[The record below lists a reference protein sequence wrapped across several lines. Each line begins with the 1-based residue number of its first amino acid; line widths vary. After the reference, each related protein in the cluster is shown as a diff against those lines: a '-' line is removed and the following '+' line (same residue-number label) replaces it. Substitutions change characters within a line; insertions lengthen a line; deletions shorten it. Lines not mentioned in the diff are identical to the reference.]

1 MPSRV
6 EGGQFV
12 SDSAFPWSDSPF
24 GMIRRALAVALLLLV
39 LVLTADAPP
48 AVAQT
53 VSPTVSSA
61 SSAASISLPPATAR
75 IKAYNRTWYAL
86 YFVGTA
92 WEMLGLGLLLRF
104 RAGPAL
110 RDAVGQRT
118 RNRFLQTVL
127 FFAAISLLL
136 AVWRLPLGYY
146 AYAFDRSYGFAR
158 QSIGLWLADRGRGY
172 LVGLFSAV
180 AVWLGYWL
188 LRRSPRRWWLWLWL
202 AAVPWLAAQAAL
214 WPVVIA
220 PLYNRFTPMPESP
233 LRSRLL
239 DLASRA
245 GIRGARVY
253 VVDSSRRTT
262 KLNAYVAGVG
272 PTKRIVIWDTTLK
285 ALSED
290 EVAAIMGHEMGH
302 YVLHHVW
309 WSVVAGS
316 GGALVILWLLSRAL
330 PWTIRRWGDSL
341 GIRGTD
347 DLAGLPLVL
356 LLLYVALFLQ
366 TPAASGLS
374 RYQEHEADRFGLEL
388 TGLNEATARA
398 FIAFVNRDYADP
410 DPPPFIVFWFYTHP
424 PLRDRV
430 DFALTYHAR
439 R

>member
-24 GMIRRALAVALLLLV
+24 GMIRRALAAAFLLLV
-39 LVLTADAPP
+39 LVLTAGARP
-48 AVAQT
+48 AAAQA
-53 VSPTVSSA
+53 VSPMVSRA
-61 SSAASISLPPATAR
+61 SSAPSLSLPPASPR
-75 IKAYNRTWYAL
+75 IKAYNRTWYTL

-104 RAGPAL
+104 RVGPAL
-110 RDAVGQRT
+110 RDTVERRARG
-118 RNRFLQTVL
+118 RFLRTLL
-127 FFAAISLLL
+127 FYAGISLLL

-272 PTKRIVIWDTTLK
+272 PTKRIVIWDSTLK

-290 EVAAIMGHEMGH
+290 EVAGIVGHEMGH

-316 GGALVILWLLSRAL
+316 GGAFVILWLLSRAL

-356 LLLYVALFLQ
+356 LLLYVTLFLQ

-424 PLRDRV
+424 PLRERV

>member
-1 MPSRV
+1 V
-6 EGGQFV
+6 IVALVVFLLL
-12 SDSAFPWSDSPF
+12 
-24 GMIRRALAVALLLLV
+24 ALAAGVRP
-39 LVLTADAPP
+39 TA
-48 AVAQT
+48 AQT

-61 SSAASISLPPATAR
+61 SSAASISLPPASPR
-75 IKAYNRTWYAL
+75 IRAYNRTWYTL

-104 RAGPAL
+104 RVGPAL
-110 RDAVGQRT
+110 RDAVERRT
-118 RNRFLQTVL
+118 LNRFLQAAL
-127 FFAAISLLL
+127 FFAVLSLLL
-136 AVWRLPLGYY
+136 ALWRLPLGYY

-158 QSIGLWLADRGRGY
+158 QSFGLWLTDRGRAY
-172 LVGLFSAV
+172 LIGLPSAI

-188 LRRSPRRWWLWLWL
+188 LRRSPRRWWLWLWA
-202 AAVPWLAAQAAL
+202 AAVPWIAAQAAL

-220 PLYNRFTPMPESP
+220 PLYNRFVPMPESP
-233 LRSRLL
+233 LRTRLL

-245 GIRGARVY
+245 GIQGAQVY
-253 VVDSSRRTT
+253 VVDISRRTT
-262 KLNAYVAGVG
+262 KLNAYVAGIG

-309 WSVVAGS
+309 WSAIAGS
-316 GGALVILWLLSRAL
+316 GGAFIILWLLSRAL
-330 PWTIRRWGDSL
+330 PWTIRRWGASL
-341 GIRGTD
+341 GIRGID

-356 LLLYVALFLQ
+356 LLLYVVLFLQ
-366 TPAASGLS
+366 TPAASALS

-398 FIAFVNRDYADP
+398 FISFVNRDYADP

-430 DFALTYHAR
+430 DFALTYHAGR
-439 R
+439 